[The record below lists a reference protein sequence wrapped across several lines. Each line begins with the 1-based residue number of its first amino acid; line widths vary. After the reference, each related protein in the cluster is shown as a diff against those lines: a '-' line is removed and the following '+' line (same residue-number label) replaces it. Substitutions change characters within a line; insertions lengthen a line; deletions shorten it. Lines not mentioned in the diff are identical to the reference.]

1 MTIATQR
8 LTLDEYLTYDD
19 GSDRRY
25 ELVKGELQPMG
36 LGTGKHGAIIKR
48 LERLFDGQ
56 IELAQQPWIALATA
70 VGLQS
75 PRIDRWDTVRI
86 PDLSVLTL
94 EQWDSLQSREAVIR
108 LNEPPPLLVVEV
120 VSESTKS
127 TDYRAKRVFEKGCP
141 RYSLPPR
148 DSKKLSFEDISLRP
162 RYNLRRSWAFQTP
175 SKRAEYSVLDIS
187 EYWIVDPLLNQ
198 VTICTLLEGWYEAT
212 VYKGQDAIASPVFS
226 AIALTAENMLQG

>member
-75 PRIDRWDTVRI
+75 PRIDRWDTARI

-127 TDYRAKRVFEKGCP
+127 TDYRAKR
-141 RYSLPPR
+141 
-148 DSKKLSFEDISLRP
+148 
-162 RYNLRRSWAFQTP
+162 
-175 SKRAEYSVLDIS
+175 AEYSVLDIP

>member
-75 PRIDRWDTVRI
+75 PRSDRWDTVRI

-94 EQWDSLQSREAVIR
+94 AQWDSLQAREAVIR

-127 TDYRAKRVFEKGCP
+127 TDYRAKR
-141 RYSLPPR
+141 
-148 DSKKLSFEDISLRP
+148 
-162 RYNLRRSWAFQTP
+162 
-175 SKRAEYSVLDIS
+175 AEYSVLDIP

-212 VYKGQDAIASPVFS
+212 AYKGQDAIASPVFS
-226 AIALTAENMLQG
+226 AIALTAENILHS

>member
-1 MTIATQR
+1 MTSATQR

-127 TDYRAKRVFEKGCP
+127 TDYRAKR
-141 RYSLPPR
+141 
-148 DSKKLSFEDISLRP
+148 
-162 RYNLRRSWAFQTP
+162 
-175 SKRAEYSVLDIS
+175 AEYSVLDIS

>member
-127 TDYRAKRVFEKGCP
+127 TDYRAKR
-141 RYSLPPR
+141 
-148 DSKKLSFEDISLRP
+148 
-162 RYNLRRSWAFQTP
+162 
-175 SKRAEYSVLDIS
+175 AEYSVLDIS

-212 VYKGQDAIASPVFS
+212 VYKGQDAIASPVVS
-226 AIALTAENMLQG
+226 AIALTAETMLQG

>member
-1 MTIATQR
+1 MATHTRPPPEDFAHRNPPFTHDHAMTIATQR

-75 PRIDRWDTVRI
+75 PRIDRWDTARI

-127 TDYRAKRVFEKGCP
+127 TDYRAKR
-141 RYSLPPR
+141 
-148 DSKKLSFEDISLRP
+148 
-162 RYNLRRSWAFQTP
+162 
-175 SKRAEYSVLDIS
+175 AEYSVLDIP